1 LQEEWGGRSL
11 PVLAAKAWS
20 RLSLGLL
27 LSCPAPAPSLFFY
40 LFFSL
45 ASVLFFFPTFS
56 VPFFSLFFLFIVFCV
71 CVLGFLFF
79 RLDSKLL
86 SHISGLRFLG
96 FWLVFF
102 LLFSQLFL
110 LFFLPLRSPLFFPF
124 ISTRAWNLI
133 LISPGL

>member
-1 LQEEWGGRSL
+1 MQEEGGGRSL
-11 PVLAAKAWS
+11 PVLAVKAWS

-27 LSCPAPAPSLFFY
+27 LSCSCSFPLLLSLLFFG
-40 LFFSL
+40 FCFI
-45 ASVLFFFPTFS
+45 FFPYFLCS
-56 VPFFSLFFLFIVFCV
+56 FLFIVFCV

-110 LFFLPLRSPLFFPF
+110 LFFLPLRSSLFFPF